1 MEMDHYLRRSSVRLL
16 QSSRL
21 FRIHSKC
28 VFSASSSYIAVPF
41 ILSLLS
47 VSVCYVLG
55 CVILISLPF
64 CFMNATYYCYALQIV
79 HKSSFIIILL
89 LLNRR
94 ALSNLT
100 WHSPMM
106 PKKAPLHYNY
116 GHARYI
122 FRYPHASHISSTLL
136 LACHPPPVLLPSLL
150 FRLLSPPLSFF
161 LPTTYPTHRPPI
173 PAHPLGLHNNRSAS
187 TSKAPRH
194 VPTLF
199 FPPSIYLPRK
209 RRVICL
215 SCLV

>member
-1 MEMDHYLRRSSVRLL
+1 M
-16 QSSRL
+16 
-21 FRIHSKC
+21 
-28 VFSASSSYIAVPF
+28 
-41 ILSLLS
+41 
-47 VSVCYVLG
+47 LG

-199 FPPSIYLPRK
+199 FPHPFTCHEKDASFVYLVSFNLFLYPTRPIKTSLYHFPSSADFLA
-209 RRVICL
+209 
-215 SCLV
+215 